1 MTVVVLSLL
10 QASNGAITEAVSLHD
25 VHARRVGTR
34 VTLSVCLPACLPACL
49 SVCLFVSAC
58 LSVCLPVCLSV
69 CLPVCRSALP
79 ACLPACLSV
88 CLPACLPVCL
98 PVCLS
103 ACRSVCLPACLSVGL
118 PACLPVCRSA
128 YLPACLTVCLCL
140 TPGMINNSEL
150 YSFFTVA
157 WSSVDGWLL
166 TVTGLTGPDEQ
177 PVDLMTLSLCCKS
190 GHDFTTAQPGTGR
203 VTWSSGPR
211 QKMPLHPR
219 DTTNTRISLCC

>member
-49 SVCLFVSAC
+49 SVCLFVCLPACLPAYLSVGLPACLPACLSVCLSVCLPACLPVGRSACLPACLSAC
-58 LSVCLPVCLSV
+58 LSVCLPVCLS
-69 CLPVCRSALP
+69 
-79 ACLPACLSV
+79 ACLPT
-88 CLPACLPVCL
+88 
-98 PVCLS
+98 
-103 ACRSVCLPACLSVGL
+103 
-118 PACLPVCRSA
+118 CRSA

-157 WSSVDGWLL
+157 RSSVDGWLL

-219 DTTNTRISLCC
+219 DTTINTRISLCC

>member
-10 QASNGAITEAVSLHD
+10 QASNGAIAEALSLHD

-34 VTLSVCLPACLPACL
+34 LNLSVCLFGCRPACLPACL
-49 SVCLFVSAC
+49 SVCLSICLPAC
-58 LSVCLPVCLSV
+58 LS
-69 CLPVCRSALP
+69 

-88 CLPACLPVCL
+88 CL
-98 PVCLS
+98 
-103 ACRSVCLPACLSVGL
+103 SVCLPACLLACLSD
-118 PACLPVCRSA
+118 ACLPICLSVC
-128 YLPACLTVCLCL
+128 P
-140 TPGMINNSEL
+140 TPGMIKNSER
-150 YSFFTVA
+150 YSFFTVV
-157 WSSVDGWLL
+157 WSSGEGWLL

-190 GHDFTTAQPGTGR
+190 RHDLTTAQPGTGR

-219 DTTNTRISLCC
+219 DTTTNTWISLC